1 MLYTTR
7 FKHFCTFL
15 FRTGTVTVKKRNL
28 WDQMWKVSD
37 FKFSLLILIHLVVF
51 ILGDFHFVNCRASDV
66 FSLFVCLFVCLLAG
80 SSQFSLKMRI
90 KLGKQSVEKA
100 KIEMGAVVSSNLFL
114 SCTLFCLSS
123 RRRTIKRRS
132 RLTTLLPNNL

>member
-1 MLYTTR
+1 MS
-7 FKHFCTFL
+7 FL
-15 FRTGTVTVKKRNL
+15 
-28 WDQMWKVSD
+28 
-37 FKFSLLILIHLVVF
+37 
-51 ILGDFHFVNCRASDV
+51 
-66 FSLFVCLFVCLLAG
+66 CLFVCLLAG

-123 RRRTIKRRS
+123 RIRTIKRRS